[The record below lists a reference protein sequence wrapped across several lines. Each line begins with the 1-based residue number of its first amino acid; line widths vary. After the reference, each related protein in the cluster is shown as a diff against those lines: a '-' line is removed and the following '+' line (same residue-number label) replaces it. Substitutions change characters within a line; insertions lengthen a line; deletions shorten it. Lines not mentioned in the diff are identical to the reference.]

1 MRTALFDLQK
11 ALFQRFTND
20 AALSSKVGGRIYDAV
35 PENTPYPYV
44 NIGEPTNRPFDTKS
58 SFGENIVLSIHC
70 WSAYQGKKEAF
81 EILNLIL
88 QSLSGP
94 PLQIGGGF
102 KLQDFKREQMNVIID
117 IDGKTKHGIL
127 EIRFFI
133 NN

>member
-1 MRTALFDLQK
+1 MRTALFELQK

-20 AALSSKVGGRIYDAV
+20 AALSSKVSGRIYDAV

-44 NIGEPTNRPFDTKS
+44 TIGEPTNTPFDTKT
-58 SFGENIVLSIHC
+58 SFGENTILSVHC
-70 WSAYQGKKEAF
+70 WSSYSGKKEAY

-88 QSLSGP
+88 QSLSR
-94 PLQIGGGF
+94 PLELGGGF
-102 KLQDFKREQMNVIID
+102 KLQDFRREQMNVIID

-127 EIRFFI
+127 ELRFYI

>member
-1 MRTALFDLQK
+1 MKTALFELQK

-20 AALSSKVGGRIYDAV
+20 TALSSKVDGRIYDAV

-44 NIGEPTNRPFDTKS
+44 SIGEPTNNPFDTKS
-58 SFGENIVLSIHC
+58 SLGENIILSVHC
-70 WSAYQGKKEAF
+70 WSSYNGKKEAY

-102 KLQDFKREQMNVIID
+102 KLQDFRREQMNVIID

-127 EIRFFI
+127 ELRFYI